1 LQTLQEAL
9 REKMRL
15 GDGAI
20 RRLGNPAL
28 EAVANPSRGVVREK
42 AMGIANLCAQFH
54 AIRRQGE
61 RAKKKENG

>member
-42 AMGIANLCAQFH
+42 AMGIATLCSQ
-54 AIRRQGE
+54 
-61 RAKKKENG
+61 